1 MRAAK
6 ALARLRLCAVS
17 SEPSLLADMKNTNRQ
32 YRYLLYIS
40 GKATG
45 IVTTARLTH
54 ATPAAAYAH
63 SPNRRWESDYD
74 TVTRNVT
81 GGCKDIALQLI
92 EENPHINVS
101 HIYTTAKEFKIKLD

>member
-1 MRAAK
+1 MLDNAGI
-6 ALARLRLCAVS
+6 
-17 SEPSLLADMKNTNRQ
+17 
-32 YRYLLYIS
+32 YIS

-63 SPNRRWESDYD
+63 TPNRRWESDYD

-101 HIYTTAKEFKIKLD
+101 HIYTTAKEFNIKLEKIIVRDASR